1 MNWEGEDCHFSIL
14 SGCDVFVSSLF
25 RVATFP
31 PSLRRHARH
40 LVVNYTIL
48 SYRNYWLY
56 VYLLSPHPCLPP
68 FLSSFLIF
76 PLILLPTTPPS
87 QLFHIST

>member
-31 PSLRRHARH
+31 PFLRIHARH

-48 SYRNYWLY
+48 SYRNY
-56 VYLLSPHPCLPP
+56 
-68 FLSSFLIF
+68 
-76 PLILLPTTPPS
+76 
-87 QLFHIST
+87 